1 MASLKFV
8 LSEFG
13 DILASGVYAWAYGW
27 GHEKYVQHIEQVIYT
42 GTGLSSKD
50 LERISR
56 MPRRVKSMIEPRMEY
71 AVAQQD
77 LFKKIDNLT
86 FQLQLDRND
95 LRQAQEEVYRIE
107 GMIKPKILDM
117 ESDSSV
123 ERSRN

>member
-1 MASLKFV
+1 M
-8 LSEFG
+8 G
-13 DILASGVYAWAYGW
+13 SGVYAWAYGW